1 MNDAISTTTGTRVV
15 AAVLDPAEPPRDR
28 TPRHAS

>member
-15 AAVLDPAEPPRDR
+15 AAVLDPTGPLRDC
-28 TPRHAS
+28 TPGRAS